1 MSKRGLKIYSAVCFL
16 LGAFSLC
23 IMFHI
28 FAQGLNMQQ
37 FINASLWGF
46 IMILLFRKSL
56 ALYKKSRK
64 TDLK

>member
-1 MSKRGLKIYSAVCFL
+1 MSKRGLKIYCAVCFL

-23 IMFHI
+23 IMFYI
-28 FAQGLNMQQ
+28 FAQGLALPQ

-56 ALYKKSRK
+56 AAYKKSRK